1 MESIM
6 ELGEREFGVTFDEHG
21 NVTALYIPEDVE
33 IIPQV
38 MIDIAVNYMGVDP
51 AEFENPDMLH

>member
-1 MESIM
+1 M

-21 NVTALYIPEDVE
+21 NVVALYIPEGVE
-33 IIPQV
+33 TVPQV

-51 AEFENPDMLH
+51 AEFETPTVIH